1 MTQNSTLWKR
11 NLLMLWLSQLLVMA
25 GFAAMSPFVPLF
37 MKDAMGIVDEK
48 ELAMDVSLFNLFGTM
63 AYAIFC
69 PIWGKLSDRF
79 GTKPMLL
86 RGTFVTAFFFPMM
99 GYAPNA
105 GWLIALRFLT
115 AACAGTTAASQ
126 IMVARNTPDER
137 QGFAQG
143 VLSTAIWGGA
153 MLGNVIGGLIIDGYG
168 YRAAFWFCGI
178 LYFFAGFAILLTHD
192 GFAPQF
198 QQLLHRAHGSHRLV
212 PWPLPE
218 FTIAVWSL
226 LVLFLTMGL
235 VRSIEAP
242 FVALKVEQITSAAK
256 ASYWTGI
263 VSAVVCGGT
272 IASGMLTGYLADI
285 LPAKKLLVPVMLISA
300 AALWAQGFTDSLT
313 VFTVSRTV
321 LYMAG
326 GALAPILQKA
336 LSTRTPKRKRGASFG
351 FSSLSG
357 SIGGMLAAM
366 AGGWSMILFRLNG
379 VFYVGAVLH
388 ILAIPLFIRLLDV
401 ALEPHGFSHRRH

>member
-1 MTQNSTLWKR
+1 MQDTSSWKR

-25 GFAAMSPFVPLF
+25 GFAAMAPFVPLF

-115 AACAGTTAASQ
+115 AASQ
-126 IMVARNTPDER
+126 IMVARNTPDNR

-143 VLSTAIWGGA
+143 VLNTAIWGGA

-178 LYFFAGFAILLTHD
+178 LYFFAGFAILLTRD

-226 LVLFLTMGL
+226 LLLSLVMGL
-235 VRSIEAP
+235 IRSIEAP

-272 IASGMLTGYLADI
+272 IVSGVFTGYLADI
-285 LPAKKLLVPVMLISA
+285 LPPKKLLVPVMLISA
-300 AALWAQGFTDSLT
+300 AALWAQGFTASLT
-313 VFTVSRTV
+313 MFTVSRTV

-326 GALAPILQKA
+326 GALGPVLQKA
-336 LSTRTPKRKRGASFG
+336 LSTLTPKRKRGASFG

-357 SIGGMLAAM
+357 SVGGMLAAM
-366 AGGWSMILFRLNG
+366 AGGWSMIQFQLNG

-388 ILAIPLFIRLLDV
+388 ILSIPLFIRLLDV
-401 ALEPHGFSHRRH
+401 ALERRGFSRRHR